1 MGRPGW
7 PERPCGDVDD
17 ILSLGDPV
25 LRQGWVDPRQLGL
38 DFMLESLEL
47 VYTGQP
53 VATLKGTV
61 SSFQGG

>member
-1 MGRPGW
+1 
-7 PERPCGDVDD
+7 
-17 ILSLGDPV
+17 
-25 LRQGWVDPRQLGL
+25 VDPRQLGL